1 MKLFDRFDKVYCI
14 NLEHREDRKNHIL
27 SECNKYDLG
36 EVSFFNAFNGYNL
49 SNPYKISNGNF
60 GLILTNIEIIKEAK
74 NNNYKNIL
82 ILEDDCYF
90 TSEVLNINTYFDA
103 LPDDWDMLYLGGN
116 HNTHVGNSPPIVIN
130 EKIVKL
136 HSTLTTHFVAINNHM
151 YDVILARLSKFDNP
165 IDVVYTGIQKLY
177 NVYST
182 SNTIAKQLNGY
193 SDIENRV
200 VDYSQLIK

>member
-27 SECNKYDLG
+27 SECVKYDLG
-36 EVSFFNAFNGYNL
+36 DLSFFNAINGHIIE
-49 SNPYKISNGNF
+49 NPYKVSNGNF
-60 GLILTNIEIIKEAK
+60 GLILTNIEIIKDAK

-90 TSEVLNINTYFDA
+90 TSEVLNIDTYFDA

-116 HNTHVGNSPPIVIN
+116 HNTHVGNLPPKKIN
-130 EKIVKL
+130 EKIVQL
-136 HSTLTTHFVAINNHM
+136 HSTLTTHFVAINNNM

-182 SNTIAKQLNGY
+182 YKTIAKQLNGY

>member
-36 EVSFFNAFNGYNL
+36 EVSFFNAFNGNNL

-103 LPDDWDMLYLGGN
+103 LPDDWDMLYFGGTEEHDFGGQIVGAYAYCLN
-116 HNTHVGNSPPIVIN
+116 RKLIEEIYYMLPNSGMEVDNFYAKVLFHMSYNYNKSGKYDIKKIEPFNT
-130 EKIVKL
+130 VKVD
-136 HSTLTTHFVAINNHM
+136 FG
-151 YDVILARLSKFDNP
+151 F
-165 IDVVYTGIQKLY
+165 
-177 NVYST
+177 T
-182 SNTIAKQLNGY
+182 SNI
-193 SDIENRV
+193 R
-200 VDYSQLIK
+200 

>member
-1 MKLFDRFDKVYCI
+1 MKQQ
-14 NLEHREDRKNHIL
+14 
-27 SECNKYDLG
+27 
-36 EVSFFNAFNGYNL
+36 
-49 SNPYKISNGNF
+49 
-60 GLILTNIEIIKEAK
+60 
-74 NNNYKNIL
+74 
-82 ILEDDCYF
+82 
-90 TSEVLNINTYFDA
+90 EVLNINTYFDA

-182 SNTIAKQLNGY
+182 SKTIAKQLNGY

>member
-27 SECNKYDLG
+27 SECNKYELG
-36 EVSFFNAFNGYNL
+36 DVSFFKAFNGNNFL
-49 SNPYKISNGNF
+49 NPYKISNGCF

-90 TSEVLNINTYFDA
+90 TREVLNINTYFDA

-116 HNTHVGNSPPIVIN
+116 HNTHIGNSPPIVIN

-182 SNTIAKQLNGY
+182 SKTIAKQLNGY

>member
-36 EVSFFNAFNGYNL
+36 EVSFFNAFNGNNL

-90 TSEVLNINTYFDA
+90 TREVLNINTYFDA

-116 HNTHVGNSPPIVIN
+116 HNTHVGNPPPIVIN

>member
-27 SECNKYDLG
+27 SECAKYDLG
-36 EVSFFNAFNGYNL
+36 ELSFFNAINGRNL
-49 SNPYKISNGNF
+49 INTHRILNGCL
-60 GLILTNIEIIKEAK
+60 GLILSNIEIIKDAK

-90 TSEVLNINTYFDA
+90 TSEVLNIDTYFDA
-103 LPDDWDMLYLGGN
+103 LPDDWDMFYLGGN
-116 HNTHVGNSPPIVIN
+116 HNTHIGHLPPKQIN

-136 HSTLTTHFVAINNHM
+136 QNTLTTHFVAINNNM

-165 IDVVYTGIQKLY
+165 IDVVYTAIQKLY

-193 SDIENRV
+193 SDIENKV
-200 VDYSQLIK
+200 IDYSQLIK

>member
-36 EVSFFNAFNGYNL
+36 EVSFFNAFNGNNL

-116 HNTHVGNSPPIVIN
+116 HNTHVGNPPPIVIN

-182 SNTIAKQLNGY
+182 SKTIAKQLNGY